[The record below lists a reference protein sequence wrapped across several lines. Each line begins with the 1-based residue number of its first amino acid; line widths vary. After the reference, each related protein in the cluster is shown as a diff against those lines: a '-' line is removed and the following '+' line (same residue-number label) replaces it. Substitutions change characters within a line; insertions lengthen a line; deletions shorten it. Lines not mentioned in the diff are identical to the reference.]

1 MIERS
6 PDIPESG
13 KVLIDWQIN
22 SEAKVFSAVVI
33 SVTNCQTRNSR
44 NALGLISAGSSFKF
58 LHPKTPSTL
67 STSSSSGR
75 KIKNETIN
83 LGIKIQDYFRCP

>member
-6 PDIPESG
+6 PDTPESG

-33 SVTNCQTRNSR
+33 
-44 NALGLISAGSSFKF
+44 
-58 LHPKTPSTL
+58 
-67 STSSSSGR
+67 
-75 KIKNETIN
+75 
-83 LGIKIQDYFRCP
+83 